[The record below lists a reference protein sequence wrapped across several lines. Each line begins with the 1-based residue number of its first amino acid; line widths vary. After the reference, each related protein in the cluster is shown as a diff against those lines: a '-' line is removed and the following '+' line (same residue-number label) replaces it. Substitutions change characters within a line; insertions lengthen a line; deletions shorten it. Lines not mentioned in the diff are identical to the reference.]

1 MTDAPVAVETLMTEP
16 AAPDR
21 DDLFAEASGWYFRL
35 QAEDVTTAE
44 RDHFS
49 CWLAQGAAQYEA
61 WQEVQLL
68 LGSLREPARRM
79 REAEQARWK
88 KPARQRWL
96 PKACAAAVV
105 LMTIGLLAAQTP
117 WLDRWRADYATGT
130 GETRRIELADGSR
143 LQLNTDSAV
152 QIHLSSGRRQVRL
165 LRGEA
170 WFEVTRDPTRPF
182 VVESGTGTVTVVGT
196 QFSVAQ
202 HNARTQVQVAQGK
215 VAVSAGDGAPVYL
228 EPGRAVEYQDRR
240 LSEVHGFDPAA
251 GFAWRQRQLVFRQQP
266 LADVVAQLNRY
277 WPGRTLVLGDELRE
291 RRVSG
296 VFDIDKPEA
305 VLKALVHTLNLQ
317 AERYTPYLLVLRA
330 G

>member
-1 MTDAPVAVETLMTEP
+1 MTDAPVAVETPMTEP

-44 RDHFS
+44 RDRFS

-88 KPARQRWL
+88 KPAGQRWL

-170 WFEVTRDPTRPF
+170 WFEVARDPTRPF

-240 LSEVHGFDPAA
+240 LSEVHGFDPAS

-291 RRVSG
+291 RQVSG